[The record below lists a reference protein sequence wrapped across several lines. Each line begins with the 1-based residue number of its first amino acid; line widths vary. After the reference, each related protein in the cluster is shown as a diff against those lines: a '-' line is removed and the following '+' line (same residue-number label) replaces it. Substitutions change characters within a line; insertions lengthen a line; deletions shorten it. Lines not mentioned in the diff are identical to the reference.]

1 MQSSQLG
8 DADALWLLALA
19 LLVSCGGT
27 TEPRTADTRTVEITA
42 SADTLT
48 FLGQQQILGLTVK
61 NAAGDPVT
69 PSNVTWAS
77 RAPAIVS
84 VDATGTV
91 QARANGE
98 ATIVVTAETAT
109 DSIVM
114 TVAQEAANI
123 TISGV
128 DTVFALGVHA
138 RLTARAVDAGGS
150 DYTLEPLRW
159 SSGDEATVTVDQQ
172 GRVLPLAA
180 GLVGI
185 TVSAGDFQSVHLLAI
200 EDAIPLEV
208 GTALADSLQFVL
220 EDVSSA
226 NGVIGVQGA
235 VIIPGTGTWVGVF
248 GRSGEAT
255 VMRPD
260 MAVPIGSVAKTVIS
274 GLVLHLVDQGLLSL
288 DDTVGDLLPPFT
300 NPNVTPGA
308 TVRQLL
314 QNTSGIAS
322 YSSAPGFVDSLLVDR
337 NRVWTPAEVVETFV
351 TAAEF
356 SPGATW
362 KSSNTGY
369 LLGGM
374 IAEAVTGQSLPDLY
388 ASEIY
393 GPLGLQ
399 EIFLKDSEPAR
410 ATTSET
416 WNGPAGGPFENFT
429 DLYDG
434 PSFSTGLWPLGNLV
448 VNARTL
454 ASWGEGLFGD
464 FLSPAVRNEM
474 LTAVPDDGRIPN
486 EVGAGIGVRK
496 FDFLQRTQWGHSGTV
511 YNGSGFLLY
520 DEASG
525 IVVALVYNQPGG
537 SHSNSHFT
545 LVSEMLRL
553 ALAGN

>member
-1 MQSSQLG
+1 ML
-8 DADALWLLALA
+8 LLLAA
-19 LLVSCGGT
+19 CGSS
-27 TEPRTADTRTVEITA
+27 TEPQTADTLTAEITA

-48 FLGQQQILGLTVK
+48 FFGQQQTLGLDVR
-61 NAAGDPVT
+61 NGAGDAVT
-69 PSNVTWAS
+69 PASVTWTS
-77 RAPAIVS
+77 RAPSVVS

-91 QARANGE
+91 QATANGE
-98 ATIVVTAETAT
+98 ATIVVKADAAT

-114 TVAQEAANI
+114 TVSQEAANI

-138 RLTARAVDAGGS
+138 RLTAGAVDAGGS
-150 DYTLEPLRW
+150 DYTLEPLTW
-159 SSGDEATVTVDQQ
+159 SSENPATATVDQQ

-185 TVSAGDFQSVHLLAI
+185 TVSAGDFQSVHPLVI

-208 GTALADSLQFVL
+208 GTPLADSLQFVL

-235 VIIPGTGTWVGVF
+235 VLIPGAGTWVGVF
-248 GRSGEAT
+248 GRSGETT

-274 GLVLHLVDQGLLSL
+274 GLVLHLVDQGMLSL
-288 DDTVGDLLPPFT
+288 DDAVGDLLPGVT
-300 NPNVTPGA
+300 NPNVTPEA

-337 NRVWTPAEVVETFV
+337 NRVWTPAEVVEKFV
-351 TAAEF
+351 TAPEF
-356 SPGATW
+356 APGTSW

-393 GPLGLQ
+393 GPLSLQ

-416 WNGPAGGPFENFT
+416 WNGPLGGPFENFT
-429 DLYDG
+429 ELYDG
-434 PSFSTGLWPLGNLV
+434 PSFSTGLWPLGGLV

-454 ASWGEGLFGD
+454 AAWGEALFGD
-464 FLSPAVRNEM
+464 FLDPIVRTEM
-474 LTAVPDDGRIPN
+474 LAAVPDDGRIPN
-486 EVGAGIGVRK
+486 EVGAGAGVRK
-496 FDFLQRTQWGHSGTV
+496 FDFLGRTQWGHSGTT

-525 IVVALVYNQPGG
+525 IVVALAYNQPGG